1 MSLSASDPG
10 RATDSELSNAADR
23 GGRRAMQR
31 LYLEYQRPLTR
42 FLSRFAQR
50 KDSIE
55 QIVNDAFMVVLHL
68 L

>member
-1 MSLSASDPG
+1 
-10 RATDSELSNAADR
+10 
-23 GGRRAMQR
+23 MQR